1 MKKYILK
8 DGKEVKFGDTIYAK
22 TNFNGF
28 RSVVT
33 ATLDE
38 YTVDMLKGLGI
49 IREIKLK
56 DNSDVA
62 TGKDIPTNTEDTK
75 PSAGYKVTNCETNID
90 DFLKR
95 IHSELKRDYIK
106 DIVEYVAN
114 KLGVTFIEAIKYL
127 TDLETISPVAVLN
140 IYLKRIAYRLNKGY
154 DKKPIRDLDKI
165 YIISLYDGK
174 VKAICPK
181 DIKNLK
187 HFAWF
192 RSAYDAE
199 FARNCVIELIERMFG
214 KDDQSEDK

>member
-8 DGKEVKFGDTIYAK
+8 SGKEVKFGDIIYAR
-22 TNFNGF
+22 N
-28 RSVVT
+28 VT
-33 ATLDE
+33 GYPSIMLVTLDE
-38 YTVDMLKGLGI
+38 DSIDTLKELGI

-56 DNSDVA
+56 DSDIA

-75 PSAGYKVTNCETNID
+75 PSADYKGTNCETDID
-90 DFLKR
+90 EFLKR
-95 IHSELKRDYIK
+95 INSELKKDYIK

-127 TDLETISPVAVLN
+127 DDLKIISPAALLN
-140 IYLKRIAYRLNKGY
+140 VSLKRIAYRLNKGY

-165 YIISLYDGK
+165 YIISMYNGK
-174 VKAICPK
+174 IDSICPK
-181 DIKNLK
+181 YIKNLN

-199 FARNCVIELIERMFG
+199 FARNCVIDLIETMFG
-214 KDDQSEDK
+214 KDDQPKD